1 MKIHPSD
8 EVLEGLLQSLD
19 EPGRRALRHL
29 AECEP
34 CRSRFAGPSSPGDPA
49 PALPIRP
56 SRSIEYDA
64 AFERSWGAAAEWI
77 LVVARER
84 GEARGL
90 LAELR
95 EHTGEQREILLRN
108 SRRFHTWGLFELLVE
123 ESLKASLEDPGDGE
137 TLGLLAL
144 RLADFLAAERYG
156 AERLEDLRARAWA
169 HVGNARRIRSD
180 LQGAEEAFRKA
191 WEHLETGSE
200 DLFEK
205 AILLD
210 LDASLR
216 RAQRRFDDAFRRLRR
231 SVSLFLQLG
240 ERHRAGR
247 ALVNLATVHQYAG
260 QPERSIPLLHQ
271 ALELIDPEQEPR
283 LLLVVRHNLVD
294 CLAISGRFLEAQRAL
309 REARPLYEEF
319 PDPRMRNRRK
329 WVEGKIARG
338 LSQLERAEALFLAA
352 RDGFLAEGI
361 PYETALVSLDLA
373 LLYARQGRME
383 ELKSLA
389 AGMVPIFASRQI
401 HREAL
406 AALAIFQR
414 AVEAERA
421 GVETVAEVAEYLRK
435 ARHAP
440 DLRFEAGSSPTPG
453 PGT

>member
-1 MKIHPSD
+1 VKIHPSE

-19 EPGRRALRHL
+19 GAGQKALRHL
-29 AECEP
+29 IECEP
-34 CRSRFAGPSSPGDPA
+34 CRSRLAGPSDSRDWAPVLPMRPA
-49 PALPIRP
+49 
-56 SRSIEYDA
+56 RSMEYDT
-64 AFERSWGAAAEWI
+64 AFERSWSAAAEWI
-77 LVVARER
+77 HVVARER
-84 GEARGL
+84 GEAPDL

-123 ESLKASLEDPGDGE
+123 ESLKASLQDPGDGE
-137 TLGLLAL
+137 ALGLLAL
-144 RLADFLAAERYG
+144 RLSDFLVAERYG
-156 AERLEDLRARAWA
+156 VERLEDLRARAWA

-180 LQGAEEAFRKA
+180 LQGAEEAFRNA
-191 WEHLETGSE
+191 WTHFEAGSG

-247 ALVNLATVHQYAG
+247 SLVNLATVHQYAG
-260 QPERSIPLLHQ
+260 EPEHSIPLLHQ
-271 ALELIDPEQEPR
+271 ALALIDPEQEPR
-283 LLLVVRHNLVD
+283 LLLVVRHNLID

-309 REARPLYEEF
+309 REARPLYESF
-319 PDPRMRNRRK
+319 PDGRMRNRRR

-338 LSQLERAEALFLAA
+338 LGQPDRAESLFLTA
-352 RDGFLAEGI
+352 RDGFMAEGI

-373 LLYARQGRME
+373 LLYAGQGRME
-383 ELKSLA
+383 ELKRLA

-414 AVEAERA
+414 VVEAERA

-440 DLRFEAGSSPTPG
+440 ELRFQAGSPTPR